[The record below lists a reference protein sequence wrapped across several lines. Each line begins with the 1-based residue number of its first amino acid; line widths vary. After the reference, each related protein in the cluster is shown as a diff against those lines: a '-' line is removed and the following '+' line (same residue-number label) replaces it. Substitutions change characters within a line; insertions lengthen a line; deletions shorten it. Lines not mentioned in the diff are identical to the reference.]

1 MGGTSG
7 ATTDARFMA
16 LVSRSE
22 PSIDRLAGRA
32 PVGEV
37 TRAWLLRGVAE
48 ELEGAV
54 IGRLLFTDR

>member
-7 ATTDARFMA
+7 AAIDARFMA

-22 PSIDRLAGRA
+22 PSIDRLAARV
-32 PVGEV
+32 PVGEA

-54 IGRLLFTDR
+54 IGRELFTVR